1 MRKPLIVALLLA
13 ASIGT
18 AAAQQSPLVGV
29 WQHSEPAGPGG
40 PGTTMI
46 VHFMPDDTFESRLA
60 IPPTPQGGGG
70 FIVTT
75 GRYRMTGPDT
85 YDSIADQALMCPAGM
100 GCGPYP
106 PGAPS
111 LGLGQM
117 LHFNFRLFAVSGG

>member
-1 MRKPLIVALLLA
+1 
-13 ASIGT
+13 
-18 AAAQQSPLVGV
+18 
-29 WQHSEPAGPGG
+29 
-40 PGTTMI
+40 MI

-75 GRYRMTGPDT
+75 GRYRITGPDT

-117 LHFNFRLFAVSGG
+117 LHSISRCPERPMMTVNGMTWYRQQ